1 MVRSQL
7 LAVGPP
13 SLRPRSRAPR
23 SGGFA
28 AVILKGVRGAFGA
41 LFLFLGPARGT
52 ESIETPLSQ
61 KAEQLKTL
69 LTPVV
74 EGEGMQLWG
83 LEYHSGSTPPVLRIY
98 IDGENGVTVDDC
110 ARVSDQAGA
119 VIEVEEALKGNYT
132 LEVSSPGIE
141 RPLFTPEQFRTYIGH
156 PVKVRLAWPEHDR
169 RNFRGV
175 LLSVED
181 PMIEVEVD
189 GMAYELPLAAIHNA
203 RVLEQL

>member
-1 MVRSQL
+1 MF
-7 LAVGPP
+7 P
-13 SLRPRSRAPR
+13 
-23 SGGFA
+23 
-28 AVILKGVRGAFGA
+28 
-41 LFLFLGPARGT
+41 GPAIGT

-61 KAEQLKTL
+61 KAEQLNTL

-83 LEYHSGSTPPVLRIY
+83 LEYHAGSKPPVVRIF

-110 ARVSDQAGA
+110 ARVSEQVGA
-119 VIEVEEALKGNYT
+119 VLEVEQVLKGNYT
-132 LEVSSPGIE
+132 LEVSSPGVE
-141 RPLFTPEQFRTYIGH
+141 RPLFTPEQFRRYIGH
-156 PVKVRLAWPEHDR
+156 PVKVRLSWPEHDR

-175 LLSVED
+175 LLSVDE

>member
-1 MVRSQL
+1 MNT
-7 LAVGPP
+7 GP
-13 SLRPRSRAPR
+13 SW
-23 SGGFA
+23 
-28 AVILKGVRGAFGA
+28 
-41 LFLFLGPARGT
+41 
-52 ESIETPLSQ
+52 IETRLSD
-61 KAEQLKTL
+61 KTEQLKAL

-74 EGEGMQLWG
+74 EGQGMELWG
-83 LEYHSGSTPPVLRIY
+83 LEYHAGSKPPVLRIY
-98 IDGENGVTVDDC
+98 IDADAGVTVDDC
-110 ARVSDQAGA
+110 ARVSDQASA
-119 VIEVEEALKGNYT
+119 VLDVEETLKGKYT
-132 LEVSSPGIE
+132 LEVSSPGLE
-141 RPLFTPEQFRTYIGH
+141 RPLFTPEQFRRYIGH